1 MSDDTPF
8 VPRTEGLSR
17 SDAIQT
23 VRFNERAV
31 EMIAA
36 YLDVEATVAPFR
48 MPDSTVWQLTVPG
61 TDGRPRVMVTL
72 WPSIRRVDV
81 IAGPATVVFSDV
93 AVVELVPEVEV
104 QFRRGNR
111 DLLVI
116 ARGGKV
122 IVRA

>member
-1 MSDDTPF
+1 MSKDTPF
-8 VPRTEGLSR
+8 TPRTEGLSR
-17 SDAIQT
+17 STTIQT
-23 VRFNERAV
+23 LTFNERAV
-31 EMIAA
+31 EVIAVA
-36 YLDVEATVAPFR
+36 LGVAATEAPFR
-48 MPDSTVWQLTVPG
+48 MPDSAVWQLTVPG
-61 TDGRPRVMVTL
+61 NDGRPQVLMTL
-72 WPSIRRVDV
+72 WPGIRRVDV

-93 AVVELVPEVEV
+93 AVVDIVPEVEV